1 MYHHITT
8 RAMKLSSLRIAWF
21 LEGEAL
27 VDKYRGGHGIAD
39 SWGIRVHVARGG
51 GGVFASS
58 GVFWTGRGSR
68 RVRRSSKELLKRRSV

>member
-1 MYHHITT
+1 
-8 RAMKLSSLRIAWF
+8 MKLSSLRIAWF

-51 GGVFASS
+51 GGLRKQWSLLD
-58 GVFWTGRGSR
+58 RSR
-68 RVRRSSKELLKRRSV
+68 LEKSATFIKGAAKTEISLAWPPSY

>member
-1 MYHHITT
+1 
-8 RAMKLSSLRIAWF
+8 MKLISLRIAWF

-51 GGVFASS
+51 
-58 GVFWTGRGSR
+58 SR
-68 RVRRSSKELLKRRSV
+68 KQWSLLDRSRLEKSATFIQGPAKTEISLAWPPSY